1 MEFPYETFNERIQ
14 IAGLSHCNDLWL
26 DHAKTAI
33 KNGKSVNDIFAYRDD
48 VFNYIQNKIIE
59 NSLSNTGY
67 AYEVMN
73 KAYRGVYG
81 KDGISEET
89 QQQFKSLGI
98 DEYVIS
104 NIDKI
109 QYLFPKAH
117 SITFVKGA
125 LIMMWYKINHPD
137 VFEKYF

>member
-1 MEFPYETFNERIQ
+1 
-14 IAGLSHCNDLWL
+14 
-26 DHAKTAI
+26 
-33 KNGKSVNDIFAYRDD
+33 
-48 VFNYIQNKIIE
+48 
-59 NSLSNTGY
+59 
-67 AYEVMN
+67 MN

-81 KDGISEET
+81 KDGVSDET
-89 QQQFKSLGI
+89 RQQFKSLGI
-98 DEYVIS
+98 DEYVIN

-117 SITFVKGA
+117 GITFVKGA